1 MTAGL
6 YYFSKKEVPRPG
18 REEKPR
24 LGPSRARPPTM
35 AVDLSK
41 KASIPAAE
49 EYEEAR
55 EEKCWAEEVFDA
67 LDEHI
72 PPGAIWGFFIFA
84 MIYILYHLTM
94 FCLRLHG
101 AW

>member
-1 MTAGL
+1 
-6 YYFSKKEVPRPG
+6 
-18 REEKPR
+18 
-24 LGPSRARPPTM
+24 M

-41 KASIPAAE
+41 KAAPVSGEPAGGEKAGFQE
-49 EYEEAR
+49 ER
-55 EEKCWAEEVFDA
+55 NWAEQVFDF

-72 PPGAIWGFFIFA
+72 PPGAVWGFFIFA
-84 MIYILYHLTM
+84 TIYILYHLTM